1 MPIIKVSER
10 VSLEYIGPPDCALT
24 STKAVPR
31 RVIPFSIR
39 EIPAREAFFRLASQI
54 AKDLRFEAGNRGP
67 TTRKQGGSLMLTR
80 RGFAGF
86 ASCALCGIT
95 EFVATAASAEGTPP
109 APTPGVT
116 RKILS
121 QTDGPV
127 PGYVTLLVEATI
139 EKGTPVARHTHPG
152 VESAYVLEGGF
163 ELPVQGQPTRMI
175 KAGDGFR
182 KRLMP
187 AASRAIPTREFSS
200 PTWWRKESRWPPRPD
215 ADGPRARELKPLPL
229 KLNRSSN
236 VRRGLDPRIHLL
248 A

>member
-1 MPIIKVSER
+1 
-10 VSLEYIGPPDCALT
+10 
-24 STKAVPR
+24 
-31 RVIPFSIR
+31 
-39 EIPAREAFFRLASQI
+39 
-54 AKDLRFEAGNRGP
+54 
-67 TTRKQGGSLMLTR
+67 MLTR

-121 QTDGPV
+121 QTDGPT

-152 VESAYVLEGGF
+152 IESAYVLEGGF
-163 ELPVQGQPTRMI
+163 ELPIQGQPTRMI
-175 KAGDGFR
+175 KAGDGFQI
-182 KRLMP
+182 P
-187 AASRAIPTREFSS
+187 AETPHAGGKPGDATSRILITYVVE
-200 PTWWRKESRWPPRPD
+200 K
-215 ADGPRARELKPLPL
+215 GKPLASP
-229 KLNRSSN
+229 
-236 VRRGLDPRIHLL
+236 